1 MAENKRQKLNAP
13 KVELL
18 IRDIMR
24 EKGIG
29 VKQLGEALGL
39 SHSTIDT
46 KLKGNMTINAL
57 YDIAQVL
64 ECEIADF
71 FPRKDSKDTLVPTVN
86 GEESHKTLAEKRTS
100 DTTTKTEEGHD
111 VFCPKCGAKFR
122 MY

>member
-71 FPRKDSKDTLVPTVN
+71 FPRKDSKDTLIPTVN
-86 GEESHKTLAEKRTS
+86 GEESRT
-100 DTTTKTEEGHD
+100 TPVTEGEHD
-111 VFCPKCGAKFR
+111 VFCPRCGAKFR